1 MSMCYLFK
9 QTTHTLYYTYIVIF
23 YNEIKF
29 SCKKKNDF
37 SFILLT

>member
-9 QTTHTLYYTYIVIF
+9 QTTHTLYYNYIVIF

-29 SCKKKNDF
+29 SCKKNDF